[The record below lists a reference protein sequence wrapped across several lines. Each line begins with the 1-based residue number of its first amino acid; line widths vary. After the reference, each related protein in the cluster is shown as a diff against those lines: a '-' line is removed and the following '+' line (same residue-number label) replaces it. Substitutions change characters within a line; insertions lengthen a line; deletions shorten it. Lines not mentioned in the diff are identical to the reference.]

1 MVLQDKSVSLE
12 PWVLLGSWVQ
22 TLKKQGI
29 LLSSVC
35 LPYFFS
41 SISFKLHHDPMK
53 LGSIPLF
60 YRWGN

>member
-53 LGSIPLF
+53 
-60 YRWGN
+60 